1 MALLVATTVAQPRV
15 VVTLHPYA
23 DLVARIAGPDVP
35 VVRLLPP
42 GASPHT
48 FDPTPALAAEV
59 ANADLV
65 VLNGGLDAWVHELVP
80 MGAGAPA
87 ELEVLEALERTEAF
101 ALALE
106 DVARLLTAGED
117 DAEAREVAPAGEEH
131 AHEGVNPHVWLD
143 PILMVVLAPL
153 IAESLAELDPERAAQ
168 YRDNAGELQSELRSL
183 HMELERT
190 LAAARGASFVPFHDA
205 WRYFA
210 ARYDLDLV
218 VEIEPFPGREP
229 GPRYLAGVVRLI
241 RAAEAPVVFA
251 EAQLG
256 ARPAEVIAAEA
267 GVGVAVLDPVGGAE
281 GRISYEDLLRA
292 NAGTIAEALGAP

>member
-1 MALLVATTVAQPRV
+1 MALLMASALAQPRV

-59 ANADLV
+59 ENADLV

-80 MGAGAPA
+80 AGAGAPV
-87 ELEVLEALERTEAF
+87 ELEVLEALEATEKF

-106 DVARLLTAGED
+106 AVG
-117 DAEAREVAPAGEEH
+117 GM
-131 AHEGVNPHVWLD
+131 NPHVWLD
-143 PILMVVLAPL
+143 PLLMIELAP
-153 IAESLAELDPERAAQ
+153 IVAESLAGLDPERAAQ
-168 YRDNAGELQSELRSL
+168 YRGNAAELQADLRALHGELEQ
-183 HMELERT
+183 M
-190 LAAARGASFVPFHDA
+190 LAPVRGAPFVPFHDA
-205 WRYFA
+205 WPYFA
-210 ARYDLDLV
+210 ARYGLDLV
-218 VEIEPFPGREP
+218 IEIEPFPGREP
-229 GPRYLAGVVRLI
+229 GPRYLVEVVGAI
-241 RAAEAPVVFA
+241 RAADAPVLFA

-267 GVGVAVLDPVGGAE
+267 GVDVAVLDPVGGVE
-281 GRISYEDLLRA
+281 GRMRYEDLLRS
-292 NAGTIAEALGAP
+292 NARTIAEALRAP